1 MTFFIRTAGRA
12 DLPKISALLSETWHD
27 TYDEI
32 YGVER
37 VSEITQSWHSQKAL
51 EPRLGRPESEFIVAD
66 DGARIGGMAFA
77 ASSDAQRKLVVLHQ
91 LYVHPNVQGQGIGTE
106 LLREIFE
113 AFPDALTIR
122 LEVEEANEKALN
134 FYKSH
139 GFEAVGRT
147 DNCGDPKSGI
157 HALLMERP
165 LG

>member
-77 ASSDAQRKLVVLHQ
+77 AS
-91 LYVHPNVQGQGIGTE
+91 
-106 LLREIFE
+106 
-113 AFPDALTIR
+113 
-122 LEVEEANEKALN
+122 
-134 FYKSH
+134 
-139 GFEAVGRT
+139 
-147 DNCGDPKSGI
+147 
-157 HALLMERP
+157 
-165 LG
+165 

>member
-12 DLPKISALLSETWHD
+12 DLPTISALLSETWHD
-27 TYDEI
+27 TYDGI
-32 YGVER
+32 YGVDR
-37 VSEITQSWHSQKAL
+37 VSEITKSWHSLKAL
-51 EPRLGRPESEFIVAD
+51 EPRLGRPESEFVVAD
-66 DGARIGGMAFA
+66 DGRRLGGMAFA

-91 LYVHPNVQGQGIGTE
+91 LYVHPSVQGQGIGTE

-139 GFEAVGRT
+139 GFVATGRT
-147 DNCGDPKSGI
+147 DNCGDRTSGI
-157 HALLMERP
+157 PALVMERP

>member
-12 DLPKISALLSETWHD
+12 DLTKISALLSETWHD

-77 ASSDAQRKLVVLHQ
+77 ASSDAQRKLV
-91 LYVHPNVQGQGIGTE
+91 
-106 LLREIFE
+106 E

-157 HALLMERP
+157 PALVMERP